1 MNKLKELFQNCPD
14 TMFLIKTIVVSGLF
28 GEFLVFAPCKVVM
41 PSVLV
46 AVIVAIIALVIWSF
60 QQERHVYDRD
70 KPKYW

>member
-28 GEFLVFAPCKVVM
+28 GAFLVLVPCKVVM

-60 QQERHVYDRD
+60 QQERHMYDRD

>member
-28 GEFLVFAPCKVVM
+28 GAFLVFVPFKVVM

-60 QQERHVYDRD
+60 QQERHMYDRN